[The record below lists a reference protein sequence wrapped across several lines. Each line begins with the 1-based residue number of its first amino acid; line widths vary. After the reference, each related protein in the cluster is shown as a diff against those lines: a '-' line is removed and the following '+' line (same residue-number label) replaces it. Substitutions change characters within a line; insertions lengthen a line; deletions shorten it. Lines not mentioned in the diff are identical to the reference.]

1 MATLLTFADLP
12 PLSGKERHEMLL
24 FLAVL
29 KQKAAGDDAM
39 HERIAELEQHWQLTE
54 EEKEYLSVEVGAVHL
69 ANIARR
75 VGQSPTFYIRGPMP
89 ASFQ

>member
-1 MATLLTFADLP
+1 MATPLAVADLP
-12 PLSGKERHEMLL
+12 PLSGKERHEVLL

-54 EEKEYLSVEVGAVHL
+54 DEKEYLSIEVVAVLL

-75 VGQSPTFYIRGPMP
+75 AGQSPTSYIRGPMP